1 MTTKTRM
8 MHGNHIQ
15 NEGWQMNDL
24 PQGSIVLV
32 DFTYA
37 DQKQSKLRPALVISN
52 SGNNRMSRDVI
63 VMKITS
69 KEPKH
74 WGVSLVN
81 EDLGSG
87 VLDYASFVQVDAI
100 YSLEK
105 TIIRDVIGMIR
116 MEKWRK

>member
-1 MTTKTRM
+1 
-8 MHGNHIQ
+8 
-15 NEGWQMNDL
+15 
-24 PQGSIVLV
+24 
-32 DFTYA
+32 
-37 DQKQSKLRPALVISN
+37 
-52 SGNNRMSRDVI
+52 MSRDVI

-116 MEKWRK
+116 MEKMEEIKTQISGLFAINPIEPEK